1 MLAGNG
7 DASVEDGI
15 EWLLQTVGR
24 LGVPGLAALGVP
36 QDRDDEI
43 VAKAPHGQRL
53 TPQVRLGIVLLSLG
67 SHPMC
72 RSPPGAEP
80 RRAT

>member
-1 MLAGNG
+1 LLTGNG

-15 EWLLQTVGR
+15 KWLLQTVGL

-43 VAKAPHGQRL
+43 VAKARTASG
-53 TPQVRLGIVLLSLG
+53 
-67 SHPMC
+67 
-72 RSPPGAEP
+72 
-80 RRAT
+80 

>member
-1 MLAGNG
+1 MLTGNG
-7 DASVEDGI
+7 DPSVEDGI

-43 VAKAPHGQRL
+43 VAKARTASG
-53 TPQVRLGIVLLSLG
+53 
-67 SHPMC
+67 
-72 RSPPGAEP
+72 
-80 RRAT
+80 